1 MTSTSGQC
9 ALACVCI
16 SDTHGLHQSL
26 PPLPDG
32 DVLIHA
38 GDCLGSGSVKSL
50 EAFAEWFEAQPH
62 RHKIL
67 VAGNH
72 DYAIEKYPDLIP
84 KLLPTTYYLQDSG
97 IEIDGVKFWGSPW
110 TPRFH
115 GGAFMLDRGSSLKS
129 QWALIPE
136 DTDVL
141 ITHGPPY
148 LSGDR
153 AIDGMLTI
161 NVGCED
167 LYYCTRDL
175 PLQVHVFG
183 HIHEGYGMYRRGEQV
198 LINASTCTEHYEPT
212 NKPVVF
218 IARPASVHWLKG
230 SRS

>member
-1 MTSTSGQC
+1 MAETQEQC
-9 ALACVCI
+9 PLTCVCI
-16 SDTHGLHQSL
+16 SDTHGLHEAL
-26 PPLPDG
+26 APLPEG

-38 GDCLGSGSVKSL
+38 GDCLGSGSLKSL

-62 RHKIL
+62 RHKLL

-72 DYAIEKYPDLIP
+72 DEALEKHPDLIP
-84 KLLPTTYYLQDSG
+84 KLLPSTHYLQDSG
-97 IEIDGVKFWGSPW
+97 VEINGVKFWGSPW

-115 GGAFMLDRGSSLKS
+115 NGAFMLDRGSSLKS

-136 DTDVL
+136 NTDVL

-148 LSGDR
+148 LSGDG

-167 LYYCTRDL
+167 LYYRTRDL

-183 HIHEGYGMYRRGEQV
+183 HIHEGYGTYRRGKQV

-218 IARPASVHWLKG
+218 ITRPAARVSLG
-230 SRS
+230 S